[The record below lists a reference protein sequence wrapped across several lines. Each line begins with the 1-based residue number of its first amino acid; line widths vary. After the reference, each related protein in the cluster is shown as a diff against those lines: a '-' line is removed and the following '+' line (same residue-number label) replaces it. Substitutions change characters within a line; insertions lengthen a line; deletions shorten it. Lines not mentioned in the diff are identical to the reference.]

1 MTAEKAT
8 RSKAGVLADP
18 VSHDVTAGRAVPQ
31 VAPSRAIEA
40 GSADLARVLDVKVEL
55 SVELGRR
62 KIRISDVL
70 DLGPGSVIEF
80 GKPAEEPLDIFVND
94 QLVARGEAV
103 VLSGRYGVRIVEVVS
118 PNERL
123 RTSGSAREVTP

>member
-1 MTAEKAT
+1 MTIEKPARPKAAAPAT
-8 RSKAGVLADP
+8 PDARAAAGAPGALAP
-18 VSHDVTAGRAVPQ
+18 
-31 VAPSRAIEA
+31 E
-40 GSADLARVLDVKVEL
+40 GSGAADLGRVLDVKVEL

-70 DLGPGSVIEF
+70 ALGPGAVIDF
-80 GKPAEEPLDIFVND
+80 PKAAEEPLDILVNG

-123 RTSGSAREVTP
+123 KTSRRSEELAS